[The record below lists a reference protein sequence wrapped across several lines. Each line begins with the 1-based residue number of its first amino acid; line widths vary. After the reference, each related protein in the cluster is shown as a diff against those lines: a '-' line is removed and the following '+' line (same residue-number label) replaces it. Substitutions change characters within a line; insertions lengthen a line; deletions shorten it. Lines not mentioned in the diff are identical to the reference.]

1 MKTFFKIFKLELVW
15 IPAGILLFFLFNWL
29 LRDVAGIKLV
39 TNFFGEVDYIAL
51 GVVRALVSAG
61 VAWIILR
68 IMLPN
73 VFKNIIADYYT
84 GFKTLQPE
92 LKYKL
97 STALIIGFLL
107 AATMAVNGQVYN
119 YNQFDRLE
127 HPAFAHLDII
137 KLTPEQYNTLSGDAV
152 REILTYNLMQQ
163 VGVKEVTTNRSPII
177 DEYAKRVGFKPEQR
191 IAWCAAK
198 SSFNYSILSI
208 PNPNSAWSPNFAK
221 DKDVIWYRSQGFKRN
236 RTQFK
241 TGDAATFYYDRLG
254 RVGHV
259 GEILRLDRHG
269 YVVTHE
275 GNSNNNGSRVGD
287 QVVIH
292 KRRLRSIY
300 AVSRYI
306 KD

>member
-1 MKTFFKIFKLELVW
+1 MKDFFKIFKLELLW
-15 IPAGILLFFLFNWL
+15 IPFAILVFFLFNWML
-29 LRDVAGIKLV
+29 GELTTV
-39 TNFFGEVDYIAL
+39 TNFLEETDYISL
-51 GVVRALVSAG
+51 GVVRFF
-61 VAWIILR
+61 VAIVLTWLGLR
-68 IMLPN
+68 IMLPH
-73 VFKNIIADYYT
+73 VFKNIISDYYN
-84 GFKTLQPE
+84 GFKDLAPE

-107 AATMAVNGQVYN
+107 AATMAVNGQTHN
-119 YNQFDRLE
+119 YNQFDRLD
-127 HPAFAHLDII
+127 HPAFSHLDII
-137 KLTPEQYNTLSGDAV
+137 TLTPAQYDSLSGDEV
-152 REILTYNLMQQ
+152 REIHTYNLMQQ

-177 DEYAKRVGFKPEQR
+177 DEYAKSVGFKPVQK

-198 SSFNYSILSI
+198 SSFNFSILSI

-221 DKDVIWYRSQGFKRN
+221 DKDVIWKRSQGFKRHK
-236 RTQFK
+236 TQFK
-241 TGDAATFYYDRLG
+241 TGDSATFYYERLG

-269 YVVTHE
+269 YVVMHE

-287 QVVIH
+287 AVVIH
-292 KRRLRSIY
+292 KRKLSRIH